1 MQIKP
6 IHLVMACAVSALA
19 TPAFAQT
26 GTVSLGDGTVIHGDG
41 SGKATVRV
49 NGQVIN
55 AASGEGAVAETHIG
69 SHSST
74 VRGKAGQTAI
84 TSAPAQGAAQAG
96 KGAGAQDYLNVDL
109 SGRNFA
115 NAKLAGR
122 TFTNVDLSR
131 ANLQGADL
139 RNATFVNVELTGA
152 NLSGANLTGAKL
164 VNTDTSDAVTTGT
177 VWEGRR

>member
-19 TPAFAQT
+19 TPALAQT

-69 SHSST
+69 SRSST
-74 VRGKAGQTAI
+74 VK
-84 TSAPAQGAAQAG
+84 SADQLPPRSRNRVRLTRRQRLSLPPSTHCSPA
-96 KGAGAQDYLNVDL
+96 
-109 SGRNFA
+109 
-115 NAKLAGR
+115 
-122 TFTNVDLSR
+122 
-131 ANLQGADL
+131 
-139 RNATFVNVELTGA
+139 
-152 NLSGANLTGAKL
+152 
-164 VNTDTSDAVTTGT
+164 
-177 VWEGRR
+177 